1 MIVLISGHSLESE
14 KSKAEKT
21 LRLKDSFDQDIVFSV
36 TNGAIK
42 TPKSVLFPSVV
53 KALCNNTEI
62 LKLLNKYGLGI
73 SYDLVEEIETD
84 FALNVINEQAENRV
98 VIPSDFNEGETSCPV
113 ALMIADNIDNLECT
127 LSGTGTSHRVN
138 SILEL
143 NKKEEQNQQSE
154 DIEMRSVCHH

>member
-1 MIVLISGHSLESE
+1 MIRILFSL
-14 KSKAEKT
+14 
-21 LRLKDSFDQDIVFSV
+21 LQ
-36 TNGAIK
+36 AIK

>member
-1 MIVLISGHSLESE
+1 MTVPISGHSLESE

-62 LKLLNKYGLGI
+62 LKLLNKYGLWI